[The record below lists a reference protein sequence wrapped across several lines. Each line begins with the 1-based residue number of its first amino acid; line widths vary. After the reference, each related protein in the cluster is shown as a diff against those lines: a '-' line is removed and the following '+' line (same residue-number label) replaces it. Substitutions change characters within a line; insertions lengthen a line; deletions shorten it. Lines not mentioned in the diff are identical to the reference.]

1 MCSAA
6 GALQIQHFT
15 FSSAGFFILLVL
27 CVNIFLLT
35 LTLRCCCKDKIF
47 CSECLLWNHCVSEY
61 SAQRTHVT
69 AQFYQTRNSAFE
81 SVIKSY
87 IFIIIIDEC
96 DTCRLA
102 INPDPDNHEYDTST
116 KLELD
121 STMSQSWIEFGNWI
135 LNFNLKQFVLVRW
148 VYCENLS

>member
-15 FSSAGFFILLVL
+15 FSSAGFFILLVF
-27 CVNIFLLT
+27 CVNIFLV
-35 LTLRCCCKDKIF
+35 TLRCCCKDKIF

-81 SVIKSY
+81 IKSY
-87 IFIIIIDEC
+87 IFIIIDEC
-96 DTCRLA
+96 DTCKLA
-102 INPDPDNHEYDTST
+102 INPVNHEYDIDTKSST
-116 KLELD
+116 KRWQYSID
-121 STMSQSWIEFGNWI
+121 IM
-135 LNFNLKQFVLVRW
+135 NLKMYLNMNIKLVLDEFLFV
-148 VYCENLS
+148 